1 MEIKPKSGI
10 YICRMFH
17 VIEAWDK
24 VLSIE
29 YISWCKEVIKIKR
42 LLFPS
47 ELCLDSYPTKYQSDW
62 MCGIYSR
69 RSACLSYNI
78 CMSVCTNVCLCI
90 DLTSTSSLGGGD
102 V

>member
-1 MEIKPKSGI
+1 MEIKPKSEI

-47 ELCLDSYPTKYQSDW
+47 ELCLDSYPTKYQSDC
-62 MCGIYSR
+62 MRGLYS
-69 RSACLSYNI
+69 LSY
-78 CMSVCTNVCLCI
+78 SCL
-90 DLTSTSSLGGGD
+90 
-102 V
+102 